1 MEYRKMGKWGVKLS
15 CLGFGSYLNLGHKS
29 DNKSSEKMVQTAYE
43 NGINF
48 FDTADAYGVPDENGI
63 KGQAEALLGK
73 LLKPFRRST
82 LFVIS
87 KVFFAM
93 GHWPNDKGLSA
104 KHIKEG
110 CEASLQRLQ
119 MDYLDV
125 LMCHRPD
132 PDTPLEETVRAMDD
146 LIRQGKILYWGT
158 SQWSPEQLVKANAV
172 AGAMNARPIG
182 VNEPS
187 YNLLYR
193 HPETSVFQVTA
204 QEGIGNVTYSPLA
217 NGLLTG
223 KYLPGKPLPKGSRAS
238 ESDING
244 YMMTTYYKEENIEKS
259 KRFKEIAEEMGLTA
273 PLLAIAWCLR
283 RPEVTSVI
291 LGARKAEQ
299 LEENLKAA
307 DVEIPEEVLTK
318 LDELFPIAQAL

>member
-1 MEYRKMGKWGVKLS
+1 MEYRKMGKWGVRLS

-29 DNKSSEKMVQTAYE
+29 DQESSKKMVTAAYE

-63 KGQAEALLGK
+63 KGQAEELLGK
-73 LLKPFRRST
+73 LLKPFRRSS

-87 KVFFAM
+87 KVFFGM

-110 CEASLQRLQ
+110 CEASLKRLQ

-172 AGAMNARPIG
+172 AGALGAQTIG

-193 HPETSVFQVTA
+193 SPEQGVFQTTA

-217 NGLLTG
+217 NGLLSG
-223 KYLPGKPLPKGSRAS
+223 KYLPGKPVPKGSRAA
-238 ESDING
+238 ESDINS
-244 YMMTTYYKEENIEKS
+244 YMMTTYFNEENLEKA
-259 KRFKEIAEEMGLTA
+259 KQFKQIAEEMGVTA

-283 RPEVTSVI
+283 RAEVTSVI
-291 LGARKAEQ
+291 IGARKPEQ
-299 LEENLKAA
+299 LEENLKAV
-307 DVEIPEEVLTK
+307 DVKIPEEKAIK
-318 LDELFPIAQAL
+318 LDALFPNP